1 MSRRIVITG
10 MGALTP
16 IGNNMPAYL
25 DGLQTGK
32 SGAATITRFDATGF
46 RTTFACE
53 IKNFNPEDF
62 LDKKESRRIDPFSQY
77 AMVVADQAIADSGL
91 IPDEMDK
98 SRVGV
103 IWVVESEVLPLLK
116 MKLKMPGER

>member
-1 MSRRIVITG
+1 MSRRIVVTG

-25 DGLQTGK
+25 EGLQTGK

-53 IKNFNPEDF
+53 IKISILRIFLIKRNPGGLTRF
-62 LDKKESRRIDPFSQY
+62 PSTPWSLLTRPSRI
-77 AMVVADQAIADSGL
+77 
-91 IPDEMDK
+91 
-98 SRVGV
+98 VG
-103 IWVVESEVLPLLK
+103 
-116 MKLKMPGER
+116 